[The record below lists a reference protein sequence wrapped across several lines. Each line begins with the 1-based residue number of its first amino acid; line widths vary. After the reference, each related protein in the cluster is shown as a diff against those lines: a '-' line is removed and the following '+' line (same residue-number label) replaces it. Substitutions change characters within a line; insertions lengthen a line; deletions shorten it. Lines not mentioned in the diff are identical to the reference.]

1 MEYCVSKNHTAIRYI
16 EATALKWAESGIRT
30 VTAAKQEAKIHSPV
44 YYAVMRSFGITG
56 RNLVPS
62 ETDYI
67 EKWRSEYGFSIDI
80 ICAACQQTIQS
91 IHQPS
96 FPYTDKMLSNWRK
109 LNVHTMEDVKRLNL
123 EHKERTKASA
133 QEAAGPKN
141 KFTSIGQRSYEYDE
155 LEKMLLTTNS
165 KH

>member
-30 VTAAKQEAKIHSPV
+30 VTAAKQEAKIHSPA

-96 FPYTDKMLSNWRK
+96 FPYTDKMLS
-109 LNVHTMEDVKRLNL
+109 
-123 EHKERTKASA
+123 A